1 MGIPLNCFPG
11 LGLKARYV
19 LQKVYLSVKL
29 FMLDLLQT
37 ILKGLLLQSCK
48 MNRFIHGLN
57 CSVAGGFLDQGIST
71 ETVLIR
77 FFVYF
82 FVIEVVDPL
91 VSHLID
97 RKLV

>member
-1 MGIPLNCFPG
+1 
-11 LGLKARYV
+11 
-19 LQKVYLSVKL
+19 
-29 FMLDLLQT
+29 MLDLLQT

-48 MNRFIHGLN
+48 MNRFIHGFN
-57 CSVAGGFLDQGIST
+57 CSVSCGFLYQGVCT

-82 FVIEVVDPL
+82 FEIEVVDPL

-97 RKLV
+97 RKLVGFHIFEDLGLGSV